1 MKKLAAL
8 KIPSI
13 VFFSILVSLILAL
26 LLHNAITL
34 ITGKEERAFYL
45 LFIILFFILPFSV
58 LSLIIGAIV
67 EHGRNKY
74 LFNKKTR
81 DEKENRELGIN

>member
-1 MKKLAAL
+1 MKKLGVF
-8 KIPSI
+8 KILLIIFLS
-13 VFFSILVSLILAL
+13 LLASLILAL
-26 LLHNAITL
+26 LIHNAITL
-34 ITGKEERAFYL
+34 ITGREERAFYL